1 MILPRPLPF
10 GTRIALFL
18 GLGLLLCPM
27 LARAANPVREVA
39 IAIDHSRLATQVT
52 ALAAVQARLHQ
63 LVNCLV
69 GPRDNLFD
77 GGAGNPCAEEGSGAI
92 PDTADTAM
100 IVLLRYAL
108 DKAVLGLQTEDPHL
122 AQRYAVEAQAYLTAY
137 R

>member
-1 MILPRPLPF
+1 MILPRCLLSA
-10 GTRIALFL
+10 TRVAFL
-18 GLGLLLCPM
+18 WGVGLLLCPM
-27 LARAANPVREVA
+27 PARAADPVREVA
-39 IAIDHSRLATQVT
+39 IAIDHARLATQVT

-77 GGAGNPCAEEGSGAI
+77 GSAGNPCANEGGGAI
-92 PDTADTAM
+92 PDTADEAM

-108 DKAVLGLQTEDPHL
+108 DKAVLGLQTGDLHL